1 MYCKKCGHK
10 NDDNSKFCRSCG
22 TPLNTDAQPNFQAQV
37 NQSAQ
42 TPQQPTYSQPPV
54 PDNAEQPVY
63 SQPPVYSYNPS
74 GAVNSVP
81 NTHTD
86 KKLRKMLFSSFAL
99 CILGIILPFLT
110 WVEIPSLKSS
120 FVQSAFEF
128 FGGQGSISSFSIFS
142 YGSFVS
148 KYGRNE
154 DIILSNIFLSI
165 VVIAMLF
172 YVTYIILGLL
182 KRRCCTAFSLTGSII
197 MLLMSVLY
205 TFVFVVGSS
214 SSYIKIN
221 LTVVPWLAILF
232 AIANI
237 IVTIV
242 VMVTK
247 RKHDSRYFK

>member
-1 MYCKKCGHK
+1 MYCKKCGLK
-10 NDDNSKFCRSCG
+10 NDENSKFCQACG
-22 TPLNTDAQPNFQAQV
+22 TPLESPVQIANSQPVQAPQ
-37 NQSAQ
+37 QQAYS
-42 TPQQPTYSQPPV
+42 QQPTYSQP
-54 PDNAEQPVY
+54 NY
-63 SQPPVYSYNPS
+63 SQPTVYNNNQY
-74 GAVNSVP
+74 GAVGDVSKSP
-81 NTHTD
+81 TD
-86 KKLRKMLFSSFAL
+86 KKLMATLFSSFAL
-99 CILGIILPFLT
+99 CILGIIMPFLT
-110 WVEIPSLKSS
+110 WIDIPSLKSS
-120 FVQSAFEF
+120 FIQGTFEL

-247 RKHDSRYFK
+247 RKPDSRYFK

>member
-128 FGGQGSISSFSIFS
+128 FGGEGSLSSFSIFS

-148 KYGRNE
+148 KYGSKD
-154 DIILSNIFLSI
+154 DIILSNIFMAI

-172 YVTYIILGLL
+172 YVAYIIFGLM
-182 KRRCCTAFSLTGSII
+182 KKRCCTAFSMTGSII
-197 MLLMSVLY
+197 MLIMSLLY
-205 TFVFVVGSS
+205 TLVFSVGIS
-214 SSYIKIN
+214 SSYIKVN
-221 LTVVPWLAILF
+221 LTVIPFIAIIF
-232 AIANI
+232 
-237 IVTIV
+237 TIV
-242 VMVTK
+242 NIVVTCVIMASK
-247 RKHDSRYFK
+247 KKPDSRYFK

>member
-22 TPLNTDAQPNFQAQV
+22 TPLELPV
-37 NQSAQ
+37 QSANSQ
-42 TPQQPTYSQPPV
+42 PVQATQQQASSQQPTYSQP
-54 PDNAEQPVY
+54 NY
-63 SQPPVYSYNPS
+63 SQPPVYNNNQY
-74 GAVNSVP
+74 GAVNGVSKSP
-81 NTHTD
+81 TD
-86 KKLRKMLFSSFAL
+86 KKLMATLFSSFAL
-99 CILGIILPFLT
+99 CILGIIMPFLT
-110 WVEIPSLKSS
+110 WIDIPSLKSS
-120 FVQSAFEF
+120 FIQGAFEF

-197 MLLMSVLY
+197 MLIMSVLY